1 MSACA
6 ICGYKAVDAF
16 KFCPN
21 CGAATATRTFEQR
34 KVVTALFCDVA
45 GSTARGESTDPEAL
59 RALLARYFRQMKA
72 IVESHGGM
80 VEKFIG
86 DAVMAVFGIPA
97 AHEDDAFRACR
108 AALEMREAFPE
119 LGVGG
124 RIGIATG
131 EVVTGTEERLATG
144 DAVNVAARLQ
154 QAAQPGEALLGEETR
169 TLVGAAVE
177 VETVEPLTLKG
188 KAEPVPAY
196 RLLAVR
202 DAAERRPEVPFVG
215 RESELRSIQAAWE
228 QALAERRCQLVTIV
242 GEAGVGKSRLVA
254 EALASLDAR
263 VVQGRCLPYG
273 EGITYWPVVEI
284 LKQLPALPPDEPAAA
299 AISSLLGETGA
310 ATSAEEIAWAVRK
323 LLEEQAPLIAVFDDI
338 QWGEET
344 FLDLLEHIALLSS
357 GAPILLLAMARP
369 ELTERRV
376 GWPLMLRLEPLGEK
390 EAEKLIPEQI
400 ASELR
405 PKIARASG
413 GNPLFVEEMV
423 AMAGEAGGDVAVPP
437 TLQALL
443 AARLDQLDPAERRVL
458 ERGAIEG
465 EVFHWGAV
473 RVLTSEENQVTPR
486 LASLVRKGLIRP
498 EKPQVVGEDGFRFR
512 HLLIRDA
519 AYAGMPK
526 AIRAELHQRIA
537 TWLAS
542 RHADLFDSEEILGYH
557 LEQACAYRGE
567 LGLAQDDELAGAAQ
581 RHLAASGRRALYRQD
596 IGAAV
601 NLLTR
606 AAALVPSAETDVS
619 LEVDLVVALSWEGR
633 LREALQRAR
642 SVAERAAATGDRPG
656 QLYAR
661 LAEGSV
667 RTFVEPEG
675 AADELAALVEQ
686 AVPEFEAAG
695 DDFALNFAYRA
706 LGAVAKIRGQMEA
719 LVEAYERATAHA
731 QRVGGLPIQLAVGW
745 CGFGRLYGTTPLAK
759 LLAWQDEQDER
770 ARRSPRL
777 RGHRAVALA
786 MLGRFGEARALLG
799 ELRAELAEPG
809 GPIGAINPSGVACEV
824 ELLAG
829 NPAAAVAAGEEGCRL
844 LEEEGWE
851 SNLSSAAGLLAQ
863 AYYALGQVDE
873 AGGWAARAAVFS
885 ASDDADGQT
894 LWRLVK
900 AKVLA
905 RRGEHS
911 EAEQLA
917 HEAVE
922 ICEATD
928 MLNAQGD
935 AFADLAEV
943 LALGGHREAAVEAL
957 EDALARYERKENVVM
972 AQRVRARLA
981 ELQRSETAAER
992 A

>member
-1 MSACA
+1 
-6 ICGYKAVDAF
+6 
-16 KFCPN
+16 
-21 CGAATATRTFEQR
+21 
-34 KVVTALFCDVA
+34 
-45 GSTARGESTDPEAL
+45 
-59 RALLARYFRQMKA
+59 
-72 IVESHGGM
+72 
-80 VEKFIG
+80 
-86 DAVMAVFGIPA
+86 
-97 AHEDDAFRACR
+97 
-108 AALEMREAFPE
+108 
-119 LGVGG
+119 
-124 RIGIATG
+124 
-131 EVVTGTEERLATG
+131 
-144 DAVNVAARLQ
+144 
-154 QAAQPGEALLGEETR
+154 
-169 TLVGAAVE
+169 
-177 VETVEPLTLKG
+177 
-188 KAEPVPAY
+188 
-196 RLLAVR
+196 
-202 DAAERRPEVPFVG
+202 VPFVG

-542 RHADLFDSEEILGYH
+542 RHADLFD
-557 LEQACAYRGE
+557 
-567 LGLAQDDELAGAAQ
+567 
-581 RHLAASGRRALYRQD
+581 
-596 IGAAV
+596 
-601 NLLTR
+601 
-606 AAALVPSAETDVS
+606 
-619 LEVDLVVALSWEGR
+619 
-633 LREALQRAR
+633 
-642 SVAERAAATGDRPG
+642 
-656 QLYAR
+656 
-661 LAEGSV
+661 
-667 RTFVEPEG
+667 
-675 AADELAALVEQ
+675 
-686 AVPEFEAAG
+686 
-695 DDFALNFAYRA
+695 
-706 LGAVAKIRGQMEA
+706 
-719 LVEAYERATAHA
+719 
-731 QRVGGLPIQLAVGW
+731 
-745 CGFGRLYGTTPLAK
+745 
-759 LLAWQDEQDER
+759 
-770 ARRSPRL
+770 
-777 RGHRAVALA
+777 
-786 MLGRFGEARALLG
+786 
-799 ELRAELAEPG
+799 
-809 GPIGAINPSGVACEV
+809 
-824 ELLAG
+824 
-829 NPAAAVAAGEEGCRL
+829 
-844 LEEEGWE
+844 
-851 SNLSSAAGLLAQ
+851 
-863 AYYALGQVDE
+863 
-873 AGGWAARAAVFS
+873 
-885 ASDDADGQT
+885 
-894 LWRLVK
+894 
-900 AKVLA
+900 
-905 RRGEHS
+905 
-911 EAEQLA
+911 
-917 HEAVE
+917 
-922 ICEATD
+922 
-928 MLNAQGD
+928 
-935 AFADLAEV
+935 
-943 LALGGHREAAVEAL
+943 
-957 EDALARYERKENVVM
+957 
-972 AQRVRARLA
+972 
-981 ELQRSETAAER
+981 
-992 A
+992 